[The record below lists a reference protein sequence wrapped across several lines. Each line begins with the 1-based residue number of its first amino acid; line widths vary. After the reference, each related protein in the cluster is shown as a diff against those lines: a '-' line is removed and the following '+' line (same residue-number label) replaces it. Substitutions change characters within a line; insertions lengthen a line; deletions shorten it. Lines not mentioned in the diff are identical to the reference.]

1 MWRSSSVPITQ
12 KDLSSSRSA
21 GWSNERSH
29 GSGDAGVSP
38 KIGRI
43 STERRSHF
51 CASLQS
57 GSCSENYAILH
68 DLSGQTL
75 SDFPAASINRSI
87 IGLGGFGYGM
97 AHFPVLLCCSAQSRA
112 SAPSAQVGHAVV
124 KVVKSARARSNLPE
138 RR

>member
-43 STERRSHF
+43 STERHSHF

-75 SDFPAASINRSI
+75 TGTAALISYALAVIHLAMTVLTDMP
-87 IGLGGFGYGM
+87 LGVIKVIPLKLHALVELVVG
-97 AHFPVLLCCSAQSRA
+97 PVLV
-112 SAPSAQVGHAVV
+112 VG
-124 KVVKSARARSNLPE
+124 
-138 RR
+138 